1 MKKVWKKIKT
11 FLYWITPPSISH
23 KWWKLSWKLKRNV
36 QRFKRGYAD
45 TDVWNFCYWYIE
57 MIPKMLTQL
66 KNENHGHPCNLTEEE
81 WNEYLKGVINNL
93 NDAKMYMERA
103 SEEIDDKKALELYN
117 KSNECMI
124 CSFNMLEERFWD
136 FWD

>member
-1 MKKVWKKIKT
+1 MKEVFRKIKSFLNWILPPWITYRVWKLT
-11 FLYWITPPSISH
+11 
-23 KWWKLSWKLKRNV
+23 WKLKRNW

-45 TDVWNFCYWYIE
+45 TDIWNFCYWYIE

-66 KNENHGHPCNLTEEE
+66 KNENHGHPCDLTEEE
-81 WNEYLKGVINNL
+81 WDEYLKGIINNL

-124 CSFNMLEERFWD
+124 CSFNMLKERFWD

>member
-1 MKKVWKKIKT
+1 
-11 FLYWITPPSISH
+11 
-23 KWWKLSWKLKRNV
+23 
-36 QRFKRGYAD
+36 
-45 TDVWNFCYWYIE
+45 
-57 MIPKMLTQL
+57 MLTQL